1 MARLSR
7 NYYWEPKSGSLVLLS
22 DGGAFLR
29 TGPSKKGGG
38 KWTSL
43 AGDTAAMEFVEA
55 KFAKG
60 RWVGGA
66 QDNTVQ
72 LSNGSATDP
81 AIGYIFGDGTVV
93 DIDAVSGAAPRYWGC
108 TQVTR
113 RHCHSS
119 SIATTTTTPPPPPQ
133 NLGNFVDSDMPGPH
147 RRLRSQRRRLF
158 RGDDDDDGDDDE
170 HFGFGF
176 WEEPHGFVG
185 VPLMD
190 WFEVYQFQFFY
201 QPFALSATDPT
212 RVYLAA
218 TAAHNASAPRKTSGI
233 YALTVPRGTTMQN
246 NTALAPPTL
255 EVATGDVYV
264 LVAGG
269 VTAGAADGS
278 VLVGMNATHL
288 LHRSAASGGALRER
302 RLPMTF
308 ASPVVFKYD
317 AKGDYIL
324 GPTSHDRTVSLAVSP
339 ADSSLVAVTGW
350 ASVLDNEGD
359 ERVFLSTD
367 AGATWNDVTANL
379 AAATATVG
387 KVRPSALV
395 LVPTGNGRE
404 TALVVGAAN
413 GAYATVVQG
422 ADGAPR
428 DGKWQRLGPCSALP
442 LVMVAGLSY
451 DGESDTIA
459 AATMGRGVYLMK
471 EASKALG
478 AL

>member
-1 MARLSR
+1 MPGPHR
-7 NYYWEPKSGSLVLLS
+7 
-22 DGGAFLR
+22 R
-29 TGPSKKGGG
+29 TQ
-38 KWTSL
+38 
-43 AGDTAAMEFVEA
+43 F
-55 KFAKG
+55 
-60 RWVGGA
+60 
-66 QDNTVQ
+66 
-72 LSNGSATDP
+72 
-81 AIGYIFGDGTVV
+81 
-93 DIDAVSGAAPRYWGC
+93 
-108 TQVTR
+108 
-113 RHCHSS
+113 
-119 SIATTTTTPPPPPQ
+119 
-133 NLGNFVDSDMPGPH
+133 LGNFVDSDMPGPH
-147 RRLRSQRRRLF
+147 RRRLRSQRRRLF
-158 RGDDDDDGDDDE
+158 RGDDGDGDGDDDE

-233 YALTVPRGTTMQN
+233 YSMTVPRGTTMAN
-246 NTALAPPTL
+246 NSALAPPTL

-317 AKGDYIL
+317 TKGDYIL

>member
-1 MARLSR
+1 MLWLPLSILLSAGSARGEAVLDEVRVLSGDGHDR
-7 NYYWEPKSGSLVLLS
+7 ILLVLS
-22 DGGAFLR
+22 AAPGVIEGRSVQGGARRDDQVVVRLGDSDLGAAGPREVPVEEDGLR
-29 TGPSKKGGG
+29 RIELRASGADAELVVHLPGPRDVRTQLIGETAVLVDLLEEGRGIDPALPSATQLRAWLDDVGL
-38 KWTSL
+38 SSP
-43 AGDTAAMEFVEA
+43 TAAIPPAARGRIVVDAGHGGWDHGAVGLTGTREA
-55 KFAKG
+55 DIALQIARRTARILEDDYGFE
-60 RWVGGA
+60 V
-66 QDNTVQ
+66 
-72 LSNGSATDP
+72 LLCP
-81 AIGYIFGDGTVV
+81 AGGDGCAGAVAKPASSLDQSTVKA
-93 DIDAVSGAAPRYWGC
+93 D
-108 TQVTR
+108 
-113 RHCHSS
+113 
-119 SIATTTTTPPPPPQ
+119 
-133 NLGNFVDSDMPGPH
+133 
-147 RRLRSQRRRLF
+147 
-158 RGDDDDDGDDDE
+158 
-170 HFGFGF
+170 
-176 WEEPHGFVG
+176 
-185 VPLMD
+185 
-190 WFEVYQFQFFY
+190 
-201 QPFALSATDPT
+201 
-212 RVYLAA
+212 
-218 TAAHNASAPRKTSGI
+218 
-233 YALTVPRGTTMQN
+233 
-246 NTALAPPTL
+246 
-255 EVATGDVYV
+255 
-264 LVAGG
+264 
-269 VTAGAADGS
+269 AGAADGS

-317 AKGDYIL
+317 TKGDYIL

-359 ERVFLSTD
+359 ERVFMSTD

-428 DGKWQRLGPCSALP
+428 DGRWQRLGPCSALP